1 MDRLL
6 FSKNLSALKN
16 HGAAYFAANETMKA
30 IENNRLDLSPYLVDK
45 AKTGQPFVSLKL
57 EGDRLLSYHSKY
69 DPVKEAA
76 KQVENAFSS
85 QSQAMLMGFG
95 FGYAT
100 EQLLQKAEA
109 KNTRIDVIEPDRVVF
124 TLAMTQRDLTHI
136 FSDQR
141 VQLYVGMNTDEV
153 GDLWEKTINWATMG
167 DFCLLDHP
175 PTSTRHRDYVE
186 RLLEKIRYL
195 CNKSKGNLITMMY
208 SGYEYHTNNFENL
221 VDAFAL
227 PGVERLFDRFRGVP
241 AVVVAAGPS
250 LDKNMHLLK
259 EVKGRF
265 PIVAVDTALR
275 QLVANGIKPDIVC
288 AADSSYENSLDFVGV
303 EEEAGVVL
311 AVEPMTHP
319 DILKLFKGPKMLM
332 TFGGGLYSI
341 YKGLREPVGEL
352 ICWGSIATTV
362 FDLVKRLGADP
373 IVFLGLDLSFQ
384 DGRLHA
390 RGSYSDDMLFERV
403 NQFTSV
409 EHETAEYI
417 NTRGKIRY
425 DMLSG
430 ETLYTD
436 RSMHIYKEWF
446 EDQFRQ
452 CQVEII
458 NATEGG
464 IVDEHVKLMPFKE
477 VLDTYGHK
485 AVDVENILEKVLEK
499 PVIAD
504 KEGLIKTLQAIK
516 GGILKYGD
524 RVKKQTVV
532 VNRLLKTHKDTL
544 VSSVSGRE
552 KAEYLDT
559 LELHDI
565 LCADT
570 LLNNWLSTH
579 QTKLTTKHFME
590 ITKLKARAD
599 AKVGQWLETILE
611 FFVGLNRFIE
621 YQLPLID
628 SSVKAL
634 QITL

>member
-1 MDRLL
+1 MNGLL
-6 FSKNLSALKN
+6 FSKNLLALKE
-16 HGAAYFAANETMKA
+16 HGAAYFMANQTMKA
-30 IENNRLDLSPYLVDK
+30 IESKKLDVSSYLIDK
-45 AKTGQPFVSLKL
+45 AKSGLPLVSLKL
-57 EGDRLLSYHSKY
+57 DDGRLLSYHSKY

-76 KQVENAFSS
+76 KQVENVFGS

-100 EQLLQKAEA
+100 EQFLQKPEA
-109 KNTRIDVIEPDRVVF
+109 KNTRLDIIEPDRVIF
-124 TLAMTQRDLTHI
+124 TLAMTQRDLTQI
-136 FSDQR
+136 FSDKR
-141 VQLYVGMNTDEV
+141 LRFYVGMGTDEV

-303 EEEAGVVL
+303 EDETEVAL

-332 TFGGGLYSI
+332 SFGGGLYSI

-362 FDLVKRLGADP
+362 FDLARRLGADP

-390 RGSYSDDMLFERV
+390 RGSYSDDLLFERV

-417 NTRGKIRY
+417 NTRGRIRY
-425 DMLSG
+425 DMLTG

-452 CQVEII
+452 CKVEII

-464 IVDEHVKLMPFKE
+464 IVDQHVTLLSFQE
-477 VLDTYGHK
+477 VLERYGHR
-485 AVDVENILEKVLEK
+485 AVEVESILKEALEK
-499 PVIAD
+499 PVAYNQ
-504 KEGLIKTLQAIK
+504 EGLVKTLLAIKT
-516 GGILKYGD
+516 GILKYGD
-524 RVKKQTVV
+524 RVKKQTVII
-532 VNRLLKTHKDTL
+532 NRLLKTHKNTL
-544 VSSVSGRE
+544 ASSITGRE

-565 LCADT
+565 LCTDT
-570 LLNNWLSTH
+570 LLNSWFSTH

-590 ITKLKARAD
+590 VTKLKALSD
-599 AKVGQWLETILE
+599 AKIGQWLETILE

-628 SSVKAL
+628 NSVKAL
-634 QITL
+634 QIT